1 MSDNA
6 TVIPPPVKGC
16 LMLNASPIKSAPGVG
31 CGSAGM
37 LLFGIVLML
46 PLSMAAT
53 NELYI
58 SGGICQDKGIHYKI
72 LLQQVGIENYNKNII
87 NNLFFV

>member
-16 LMLNASPIKSAPGVG
+16 RMLNASPIKSAPGVG
-31 CGSAGM
+31 CGAAGM

-46 PLSMAAT
+46 PLSMAAM
-53 NELYI
+53 NE
-58 SGGICQDKGIHYKI
+58 S
-72 LLQQVGIENYNKNII
+72 
-87 NNLFFV
+87 